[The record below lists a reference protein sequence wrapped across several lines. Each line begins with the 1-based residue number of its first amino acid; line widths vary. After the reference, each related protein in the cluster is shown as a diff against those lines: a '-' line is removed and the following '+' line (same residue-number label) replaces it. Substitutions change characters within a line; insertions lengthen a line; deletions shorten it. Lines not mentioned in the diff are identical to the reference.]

1 MNRFLVATFLTVV
14 AIIAG
19 VSCRYQNSH
28 SAHAPQTL
36 FIKIVRNDSMAPQ
49 LGAFLST
56 NLRTEV
62 VRRGNYKL
70 SSRLEDADVVL
81 NVSLLNFTNG
91 AEVYNPKDTLLASGI
106 NLRISADISLINRDG
121 ELLMG
126 KRTIEENSSV
136 VKENV
141 NTSASLRDPVFS
153 LSIGLARKI
162 SNTIENYQW

>member
-1 MNRFLVATFLTVV
+1 M
-14 AIIAG
+14 
-19 VSCRYQNSH
+19 
-28 SAHAPQTL
+28 
-36 FIKIVRNDSMAPQ
+36 
-49 LGAFLST
+49 ST

-126 KRTIEENSSV
+126 KRSIEENSSV